1 MSPLKVIPHSV
12 WVKNQQRILDA
23 NRALLNDDTA
33 LLQYPKLYSKVKKH
47 KDNRGAR
54 KYLLKLL
61 DLFQIALD
69 KKGLTYNGGDKPL
82 ILSVSYRFIQES
94 LFVKN
99 IRTVEHNI
107 DNLASYGLI
116 RKLTDSEVEHLDKFV
131 YDSIIKLRDN
141 TGVNGNT
148 ITAYALLEW
157 TDEVLATANSTII
170 NTTASGKINKS
181 MSKVTMN
188 LLGYDNVITKTNK
201 NSFSDSDIANLNR
214 LYSWAYQKCYK
225 KGRAGFFTLDEYKA
239 QFGSDKINVGERK
252 QAQYRVALCIK
263 LDLVCVKATKANMTS
278 VGTNKALN
286 LHCHQKTVFIPSSTL
301 KTT

>member
-1 MSPLKVIPHSV
+1 MANKQLTESQWKM
-12 WVKNQQRILDA
+12 KQQKIIDK
-23 NRALLNDDTA
+23 NRALLEDETVKDK
-33 LLQYPKLYSKVKKH
+33 YPKLYAKIKNTN
-47 KDNRGAR
+47 DNRGAR
-54 KYLLKLL
+54 KYMILIL
-61 DLFQIALD
+61 DLFEELLQKISKELYGAEE
-69 KKGLTYNGGDKPL
+69 KL
-82 ILSVSYRFIQES
+82 ILTVSYRFIKDS
-94 LFVKN
+94 LSVS
-99 IRTVEHNI
+99 RLTTVES
-107 DNLASYGLI
+107 NLNNLILFGLI
-116 RKLTDSEVEHLDKFV
+116 TKLTDEQLQIKNQLL
-131 YDSIIKLRDN
+131 YDSVQELKRI
-141 TGVNGNT
+141 NGNT
-148 ITAYALLEW
+148 ITALELVEW

-170 NTTASGKINKS
+170 DTKASGKINKS

-239 QFGSDKINVGERK
+239 QFGSNKINVGERK

-278 VGTNKALN
+278 IGTNKALN